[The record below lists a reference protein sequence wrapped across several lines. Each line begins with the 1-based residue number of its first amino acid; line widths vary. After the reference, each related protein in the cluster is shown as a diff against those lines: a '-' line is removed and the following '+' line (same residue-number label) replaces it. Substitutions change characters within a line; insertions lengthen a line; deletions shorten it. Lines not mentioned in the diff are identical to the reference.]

1 MPKEK
6 KPKGASKKKEAK
18 KSVAKKPSKKAVKV
32 LKEEK
37 PAQAPEVAQEKVK
50 PAEVKP
56 LPEAKPSAPSTEKPE
71 MKVVPAQG
79 QEEAKKEAVKPRIAP
94 KKEGV
99 HYYSGTGRRKTSVAR
114 VRLYQGKGAFIIN
127 GRQLSEYVA
136 GRRLLEVAAK
146 RPLVVTGNLENFD
159 VLVNVFGGG
168 VVSQAEA
175 VRHGVA
181 RALLEVNQD
190 LKPSLKREGL
200 LTRDPRMKER
210 KKYGRKRARKRF
222 QYSKR

>member
-6 KPKGASKKKEAK
+6 KKKGVSKKKEAK
-18 KSVAKKPSKKAVKV
+18 KSSAKKPSKKAAKA

-37 PAQAPEVAQEKVK
+37 PVQVPEIVEEKAK

-56 LPEAKPSAPSTEKPE
+56 LPEEKP
-71 MKVVPAQG
+71 VVPTG
-79 QEEAKKEAVKPRIAP
+79 EEPEKKEEV
-94 KKEGV
+94 KKEKEKPN
-99 HYYSGTGRRKTSVAR
+99 YFGTGRRKTSVAR

-127 GRQLSEYVA
+127 GRQLSDYVA

-146 RPLVVTGNLENFD
+146 RPLDVTDNLENFD
-159 VLVNVFGGG
+159 VEVNVFGGG

-175 VRHGVA
+175 IRHGVA
-181 RALLEVNQD
+181 RALLQVNQD

>member
-6 KPKGASKKKEAK
+6 KKKGVSKKKEAK
-18 KSVAKKPSKKAVKV
+18 KTSVKKPSKKAAKA

-37 PAQAPEVAQEKVK
+37 PVQVPEIVEEKAK

-56 LPEAKPSAPSTEKPE
+56 LPEEKP
-71 MKVVPAQG
+71 VVPTG
-79 QEEAKKEAVKPRIAP
+79 EEPEKKEEV
-94 KKEGV
+94 KKEKESA
-99 HYYSGTGRRKTSVAR
+99 HYYFGTGRRKTSVAR

-127 GRQLSEYVA
+127 GRQLSDYVA

-146 RPLVVTGNLENFD
+146 KPLDVTGNLGNFD
-159 VLVNVFGGG
+159 VEVNVFGGG

-181 RALLEVNQD
+181 RALLQVNQD
-190 LKPSLKREGL
+190 LRPSLKREGL